1 LTKRSLLTAGGI
13 ALSIS
18 LGLAGGWLLHQP
30 GPTRPVP
37 RRPLPTPTVV
47 TVPDVVDQSLNRA
60 SDVLREAGL
69 VVSLN
74 RISTSMYPT
83 GRVVAQNPQ
92 AGVYI
97 SPGTTVQV
105 RVFSPTPAVVRAL
118 RGQIDWDKSH
128 LLDCWTALVR
138 LLPRTG
144 GPNNLHSILRTIPGE
159 LRTSIRSARTGRTL
173 AHYVR
178 NCESDAVA

>member
-74 RISTSMYPT
+74 RISTSMY
-83 GRVVAQNPQ
+83 A
-92 AGVYI
+92 
-97 SPGTTVQV
+97 
-105 RVFSPTPAVVRAL
+105 
-118 RGQIDWDKSH
+118 
-128 LLDCWTALVR
+128 
-138 LLPRTG
+138 
-144 GPNNLHSILRTIPGE
+144 
-159 LRTSIRSARTGRTL
+159 
-173 AHYVR
+173 
-178 NCESDAVA
+178 ES